1 MDSANSLNGHG
12 IPYIAQ
18 TGLERMAIYLSQCA
32 APCLSFPFVKK
43 LLSCICISLK
53 LFSISWNYMQE
64 LKSSKSPLSHQQFS
78 DATKEAFACYV
89 ALPRVYVIFTYVL
102 YK

>member
-1 MDSANSLNGHG
+1 
-12 IPYIAQ
+12 
-18 TGLERMAIYLSQCA
+18 
-32 APCLSFPFVKK
+32 
-43 LLSCICISLK
+43 
-53 LFSISWNYMQE
+53 MQE